1 MLWSYLRGM
10 GLECMPV
17 HVCAQLL
24 GCVLLFLTPWTAACL
39 SMGFSRPES
48 WSGLP
53 FPSLGDLEWRLSIL
67 VQVVALEWLFIM
79 LLQRLGACRRENGE
93 GNGTPLQYSCLEN
106 PMDGGAW

>member
-1 MLWSYLRGM
+1 M

-24 GCVLLFLTPWTAACL
+24 GCVLLFLTPWTVACL
-39 SMGFSRPES
+39 SMGFSRQES